1 MPLPTVI
8 IVHPKERRSKCTI
21 APLRGD
27 PRLVFC
33 KHPRRPLDLS
43 RYVRLGMN
51 GPMLGSADAGSGLLI
66 LDGTWRWVEQMTP
79 NVAEVP
85 VRTLPKLV
93 TAYPRTSKVFDDP
106 DAGLATV
113 EALYAA
119 HQLLGRETS
128 GLLAHYPFAT
138 EFLARNRDVLGEGGG
153 ANVEG

>member
-8 IVHPKERRSKCTI
+8 IVHPKERRSKCTV

-33 KHPRRPLDLS
+33 RHPRRPADLS
-43 RYVRLGMN
+43 GYVRLGME
-51 GPMLGSADAGSGLLI
+51 GPVLGAADFASGLLI

-79 NVAEVP
+79 NVAELP

-93 TAYPRTSKVFDDP
+93 TAYPRSSKVFDDP
-106 DAGLATV
+106 DTGLATV

-119 HQLLGRETS
+119 HRLLGRETT
-128 GLLAHYPFAT
+128 GLLAHYPFAA
-138 EFLARNRDVLGEGGG
+138 EFLARNAAALGEHGG
-153 ANVEG
+153 